1 MNKHLYRAAAL
12 VGLLAIVWVAVGYL
26 PQNPLALAMT
36 LLIGAFY
43 GMGVL
48 ELQRY
53 QKDTAALSQ
62 ALAGL
67 TEPPAQ
73 LADWLAQLP
82 ATLRH
87 SVRLRL
93 QGERSALAG
102 PALTPY
108 LAGLLVLLGML
119 GTFVGMVVTLHG
131 TGLALERAADVQS
144 MRDSLAAPVR
154 GLGLAFGTS
163 VAGVAASAMLGLMSA
178 LCRRGRQQA
187 GQQLDAQIATTLQTC
202 TRAHQL
208 QLQRD
213 AASHLQQRQLQ
224 LAEQALQAQQLMHQE
239 AQQQAQQ
246 QAQQYAQQAQQQAQA
261 MPLLADRLQALM
273 SLLQQQSQQS
283 QAQLHS
289 QAQASHTQLQQT
301 AQQLQAQLLA
311 SQQQFQGGAEQA
323 YRALATSVEQTL
335 QRSLEEAAR
344 LAAATQDSVL
354 QTTMSSI
361 TRETAALHGHIAS
374 TAQQQLDGMTQRFE
388 QQSGLWVDAVGAQV
402 QAQTSALLRTLSETQ
417 AAQQAQ
423 QASQDQDR
431 LAAWTAALGAMAQKL
446 EDSSGHITAQA
457 EAQARATV
465 AEVSRLVLTAAEA
478 PRAAADVVAQLR
490 DKLSESLARDNAMLE
505 ERGRIMAT
513 LNTVLSAVQHTSTE
527 QTAAIDRLVAS
538 TAEWLDQ
545 AGARFNDKVSAE
557 SARLDSVAVQLSA
570 SAVDVASLGE
580 AFAAAVDQFSQS
592 NHHTVAHLQRV
603 EEALASSRTRSDE
616 QLAYY
621 VAQAREVIDLSLMS
635 QKRIV
640 DDLQR
645 LGHLARSPATVGSE
659 A

>member
-12 VGLLAIVWVAVGYL
+12 VGLLAIAWVAMGYL
-26 PQNPLALAMT
+26 PHNPLALAMT

-53 QKDTAALSQ
+53 QKDTTALSQ
-62 ALAGL
+62 ALASL

-246 QAQQYAQQAQQQAQA
+246 YAQQAQQQAQA

-283 QAQLHS
+283 QAQLHL

-311 SQQQFQGGAEQA
+311 
-323 YRALATSVEQTL
+323 
-335 QRSLEEAAR
+335 EAAR

-374 TAQQQLDGMTQRFE
+374 TAQQQLEGMTQRFE
-388 QQSGLWVDAVGAQV
+388 QQSGAWVEAVGAQV

-431 LAAWTAALGAMAQKL
+431 LAAWTSALGAMAQKL

-513 LNTVLSAVQHTSTE
+513 LNTVLGAVQHTSTE

-580 AFAAAVDQFSQS
+580 AFGAAVDQFSQS

-603 EEALASSRTRSDE
+603 EEALTSSRTRSDE

-645 LGHLARSPATVGSE
+645 MARSPATVGSE